1 MEMTPVVDPVEQ
13 ERVVRKTTV
22 AGLIINLLLAVVKF
36 AGGILGRSQAVIADA
51 VHSLSD
57 MSTDII
63 ILIGVRYWNK
73 PADDTHPHGHR
84 RMETM
89 VTLGIGLILIFVAVE
104 LIRDA
109 LSSIRQGDTKS
120 PNLIALAAAGISL
133 VVKEALY
140 RWSYREG
147 RRVHS
152 SALIANAW
160 HHRSDALSSL
170 PAALAVGVTLIDPG
184 WHFVDGIG
192 AIAVSLFIVQAAF
205 KIIRPAFSKLVD
217 SAASPE
223 DLDRIRSIAA
233 EVPGVLSAHKVRTRY
248 VGCSE
253 LAVDLHIEVDPEL
266 SVREGH
272 DISEIVKQLLIKDGP
287 DVSDVVVHLEPYEG
301 NHTDT

>member
-1 MEMTPVVDPVEQ
+1 MASNTQSEEQ
-13 ERVVRKTTV
+13 DRVVRKTTYV
-22 AGLIINLLLAVVKF
+22 GLGVNLLLAVLKF
-36 AGGILGRSQAVIADA
+36 VGGIAGRSHAVVADA

-84 RMETM
+84 RVETM
-89 VTLGIGLILIFVAVE
+89 VTLGIGIILILVAIE

-109 LSSIRQGDTKS
+109 LSAIREGHTHVPGS
-120 PNLIALAAAGISL
+120 IALVAACVSL
-133 VVKEALY
+133 VVKEILY

-147 RRVHS
+147 RRVRS

-170 PAALAVGVTLIDPG
+170 PAAIAVGVALIDPG
-184 WHFVDGIG
+184 WDFVDGIG
-192 AIAVSLFIVQAAF
+192 AIAVSLFILQAAF
-205 KIIRPAFSKLVD
+205 KIVRPAFSKLVD
-217 SAASPE
+217 SGASAE
-223 DLDRIRSIAA
+223 DLDRIRYIAA
-233 EVPGVLSAHKVRTRY
+233 RVPGVLSAHKVRTRY